1 MRALRLA
8 VVALA
13 ALVVGGRYLRE
24 RGRLKTV
31 ERLSGPEGLRF
42 LEATQAR
49 SDRVL
54 PVVTALFVVGA
65 IAAVVYM
72 VRGG

>member
-8 VVALA
+8 IIAVA

-24 RGRLKTV
+24 RARLRTV
-31 ERLSGPEGLRF
+31 ERLSGPEGLRY

-54 PVVTALFVVGA
+54 PGVTALFVVGA

-72 VRGG
+72 VRGR

>member
-1 MRALRLA
+1 MRALRLV

-13 ALVVGGRYLRE
+13 AVVVGGRYLRE
-24 RGRLKTV
+24 RARLRIV
-31 ERLSGPEGLRF
+31 ERLSGPEGLRY
-42 LEATQAR
+42 LQATQAR

-65 IAAVVYM
+65 IAAVLYM
-72 VRGG
+72 VRGR

>member
-72 VRGG
+72 VRGR